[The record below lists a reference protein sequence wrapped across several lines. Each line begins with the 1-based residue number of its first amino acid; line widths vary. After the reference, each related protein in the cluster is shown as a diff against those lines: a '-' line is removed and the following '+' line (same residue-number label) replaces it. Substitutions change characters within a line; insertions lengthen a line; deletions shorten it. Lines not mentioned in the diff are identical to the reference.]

1 MRGWPFALLAT
12 LGTVVVVSVLVIV
25 ALTSSSGTS
34 IFDLEV
40 GDCFDLP
47 IGDDEAADVAVE
59 DVDVIDCGDPHEA
72 EVVLIGALNPTRD
85 RPYPSDDDLFAEV
98 DARCGEIVGGAGTL
112 EGFGVVP
119 IAPNER
125 SWEPFDG
132 GFLCVALPFGGG
144 SVTGSIAPG

>member
-1 MRGWPFALLAT
+1 MRSWPVALLAA
-12 LGTVVVVSVLVIV
+12 LGTVVVVGVLVIV
-25 ALTSSSGTS
+25 ALTRSSGTS
-34 IFDLEV
+34 IFDLDV

-47 IGDDEAADVAVE
+47 IGDDATAEVAVE
-59 DVDVIDCGDPHEA
+59 AVDVIDCGDPHEA
-72 EVVLIGALNPTRD
+72 EVVLIGALNPARD
-85 RPYPSDDDLFAEV
+85 RPYPADDDLFAEI
-98 DARCGEIVGGAGTL
+98 DARCGEIVGDGAL

-144 SVTGSIAPG
+144 SVTGSIGAG